1 MRPRCFTL
9 TTAAS
14 SRLESWLGSAAALP
28 DTLRRRNDTIE
39 TIEQRHRN
47 AVLGRLPQRV
57 TQRLMNFERTSRIHV
72 LERRHTMLR
81 CARFEHA
88 ACLYDNLHCTFLSPA
103 TKARGRKVR
112 LIRQLDSE

>member
-1 MRPRCFTL
+1 MVQAPSAQEAC
-9 TTAAS
+9 
-14 SRLESWLGSAAALP
+14 LGSSDALP
-28 DTLRRRNDTIE
+28 DTLRGRNDTIE

-47 AVLGRLPQRV
+47 AVLGRLPQGV
-57 TQRLMNFERTSRIHV
+57 TQRFVNFERTSRIHV

-88 ACLYDNLHCTFLSPA
+88 ARLYDNLHCTFLSPA

-112 LIRQLDSE
+112 LI